1 MVPDRSQDPELS
13 KHFRRFDVVKLD
25 HDAAATQVK
34 NRGRMI
40 LETSHGNFDLEF
52 APDATVFGGALGK
65 GSDDAQ
71 SPNLFSAM
79 QQQLGLRLEKTKG
92 LVSALVIDHVERPS
106 EN

>member
-1 MVPDRSQDPELS
+1 MAELASVLQRSALEYPVLDKTGLS
-13 KHFRRFDVVKLD
+13 ARYD
-25 HDAAATQVK
+25 
-34 NRGRMI
+34 
-40 LETSHGNFDLEF
+40 FDLEF

-71 SPNLFSAM
+71 SPNLFAAM
-79 QQQLGLRLEKTKG
+79 QQQLGLRLEKTRG